1 MVLFLD
7 RVVIGILVHKMI
19 DEETFNQKVV
29 EEKHDML
36 FRDINLVFMT
46 IIWHQH
52 CIVVVSSI
60 CIYAR
65 CKLERNVVMELV
77 YSSIAINEVTV
88 YPCLE
93 VKVLRRVLHNPL
105 V

>member
-1 MVLFLD
+1 MDDVYYMVLFLD

-46 IIWHQH
+46 II
-52 CIVVVSSI
+52 
-60 CIYAR
+60 
-65 CKLERNVVMELV
+65 
-77 YSSIAINEVTV
+77 
-88 YPCLE
+88 
-93 VKVLRRVLHNPL
+93 
-105 V
+105 